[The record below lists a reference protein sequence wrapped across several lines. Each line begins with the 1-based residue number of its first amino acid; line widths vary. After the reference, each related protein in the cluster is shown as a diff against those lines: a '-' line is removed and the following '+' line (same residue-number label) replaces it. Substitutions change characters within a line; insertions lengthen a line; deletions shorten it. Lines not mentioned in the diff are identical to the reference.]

1 MSVSRPNYDLNP
13 ITAVAG
19 VALRGWEAICAALTG
34 CATGRIVVELYPG
47 ADKEEVVEGLAAGL
61 RPDRIIDVEAFFRS
75 PEAIDAMLSPYLGDD
90 PVFGQLNRIEIADFL
105 DPHRLAAAQA
115 QAALPGLSLVVGAGA
130 SIVCPDADQIIY
142 VNMARWP
149 LQLRFRQGKAFNL
162 GTQARRDKPSALYK
176 RAFFVDWRSA
186 DRLKTQLMPRIDWM
200 IDGNEAMQP
209 RMVSGVDYR
218 AALNTIAR
226 RPFRV
231 RPFFDP
237 GPWGGQWMR
246 QTFGLPETT
255 TNYAWC
261 FDCVPEE
268 NSLLLGIGDQVF
280 EAPAIDAVL
289 IEPERLL
296 GEDIVSRFGAE
307 FPIRFDLL
315 DTMGGGN
322 LSLQVHPRTAYIR
335 DKFGVAYTQDESY
348 YVLAAASDA
357 TVYLGLKS
365 GIDREAMAADL
376 RTAQL
381 SGGAPFPAE
390 SYVNQW
396 PVRTHDH
403 LLIPGGT
410 IHCSGA
416 GSVVLE
422 ISATPYIYTFKLWD
436 WGRMGLDGKPRP
448 IHIDHGLANIAWERD
463 TEWTKRELVNAVAP
477 VADGKGW
484 REERTGLHALE
495 FIETRRHWFDA
506 PVAHDTGGTVNVLN
520 LVGGEACLVE
530 SPDKAFPPFAVHYAE
545 TFIVPAAVG
554 AYTVSPVGRGPHAT
568 LKAFVRKENYS
579 DPRTS
584 GSQRPG

>member
-1 MSVSRPNYDLNP
+1 MALAAGMSVRHPNYDLNP
-13 ITAVAG
+13 ITPVAG
-19 VALRGWEAICAALTG
+19 SALRGWEAICAALTG
-34 CATGRIVVELYPG
+34 RATGRIVVELYPG
-47 ADKEEVVEGLAAGL
+47 ADKAEVIDALTAGL
-61 RPDRIIDVEAFFRS
+61 RPDRIIDAETFFRS

-90 PVFGQLNRIEIADFL
+90 PVFGKLNRVEIADFL
-105 DPHRLAAAQA
+105 DPHRFVIAQA
-115 QAALPGLSLVVGAGA
+115 QTALPGLSLVVGAGA
-130 SIVCPDADQIIY
+130 SIICPDADQVVY

-162 GTQARRDKPSALYK
+162 GTQARRDKPAVLYK

-186 DRLKTQLMPRIDWM
+186 DRLKTQLMPRIDWV

-209 RMVSGVDYR
+209 RMVSGAHYR

-231 RPFFDP
+231 TPFFDP

-246 QTFGLPETT
+246 QTFGLPESPA
-255 TNYAWC
+255 NYAWC

-289 IEPERLL
+289 IEPELLL

-315 DTMGGGN
+315 DTMDGGN
-322 LSLQVHPRTAYIR
+322 LSLQVHPRTAYMR
-335 DKFGVAYTQDESY
+335 DKFGVTYTQDESY

-357 TVYLGLKS
+357 IVYLGLKS
-365 GIDREAMAADL
+365 GIDREAMATDL
-376 RTAQL
+376 WTAQL

-410 IHCSGA
+410 VHCSGA
-416 GSVVLE
+416 GIVVLE

-436 WGRMGLDGKPRP
+436 WGRLGLDGKPRP

-463 TEWTKRELVNAVAP
+463 TEWTRRELVNAVAP

-484 REERTGLHALE
+484 REERTGLHALQ

-506 PVAHDTGGTVNVLN
+506 AVAHDTGSTVNVLN
-520 LVGGEACLVE
+520 LVSGEACLIE
-530 SPDKAFPPFAVHYAE
+530 SPDDEYPPFVVHYAE

-554 AYTVSPVGRGPHAT
+554 AYTVSPLGRGPHAT
-568 LKAFVRKENYS
+568 LKAFVRKE
-579 DPRTS
+579 
-584 GSQRPG
+584 GAQ

>member
-1 MSVSRPNYDLNP
+1 VSCPNYDRNP
-13 ITAVAG
+13 ITPVAG
-19 VALRGWEAICAALTG
+19 DTFRGWEAICAALIG
-34 CATGRIVVELYPG
+34 RATGRIIVELYPG
-47 ADKEEVVEGLAAGL
+47 ADKAEVIEALSGGL
-61 RPDRIIDVEAFFRS
+61 RPDRIIDVETFFRS
-75 PEAIDAMLSPYLGDD
+75 PDAIDSMLRPYLGDD
-90 PVFGQLNRIEIADFL
+90 PVFGKLNRVEIADFL
-105 DPHRLAAAQA
+105 DPHGLAIAQA
-115 QAALPGLSLVVGAGA
+115 QAALPGLSLVVGTGA
-130 SIVCPDADQIIY
+130 SIICPDAAQNIY

-149 LQLRFRQGKAFNL
+149 LQLRFRKGKAFNL
-162 GTQARRDKPSALYK
+162 GTQARRDSPAALYK

-186 DRLKTQLMPRIDWM
+186 DRLKTQLMPRIDWI
-200 IDGNEAMQP
+200 IDGNEPTQP

-226 RPFRV
+226 QPFRV

-246 QTFGLPETT
+246 QTFGLPETP

-268 NSLLLGIGDQVF
+268 NSMLLGFGDQVF

-289 IEPERLL
+289 MEPEHLL
-296 GEDIVSRFGAE
+296 GEDIVTRFGAE

-335 DKFGVAYTQDESY
+335 DKFAVTYTQDESY

-365 GIDREAMAADL
+365 GIDREAMATDL

-381 SGGAPFPAE
+381 SGGGPFPAE
-390 SYVNQW
+390 SYINQW
-396 PVRTHDH
+396 PVRAHDH

-410 IHCSGA
+410 VHCSGA
-416 GSVVLE
+416 GIVVLE
-422 ISATPYIYTFKLWD
+422 ISATPYIFTFKLWD

-463 TEWTKRELVNAVAP
+463 TEWTRRELVNAVAP

-484 REERTGLHALE
+484 REERTGLHGLQ
-495 FIETRRHWFDA
+495 FIETRRHWFDMT
-506 PVAHDTGGTVNVLN
+506 VAHDTCSTVNVLN
-520 LVGGEACLVE
+520 LVSGEACVVE
-530 SPDKAFPPFAVHYAE
+530 SPDKEFPPFVVHYAE
-545 TFIVPAAVG
+545 TFIVPATVG
-554 AYTVSPVGRGPHAT
+554 AYMVSPLGRGPHVT
-568 LKAFVRKENYS
+568 LKAFVRRE
-579 DPRTS
+579 DL
-584 GSQRPG
+584 Q

>member
-1 MSVSRPNYDLNP
+1 MALAAGMSVSRPNYDLNP
-13 ITAVAG
+13 ITPVAG
-19 VALRGWEAICAALTG
+19 HALRGWEAICAALTG
-34 CATGRIVVELYPG
+34 RATGRIVVELYPG
-47 ADKEEVVEGLAAGL
+47 ADKSEVIDALTAGL
-61 RPDRIIDVEAFFRS
+61 RPDRIIDVETFFRS

-90 PVFGQLNRIEIADFL
+90 PVFGKLNRVEIADFL
-105 DPHRLAAAQA
+105 DPHRFVIAQA

-130 SIVCPDADQIIY
+130 SIVCPDADEVIY

-162 GTQARRDKPSALYK
+162 GTQARRDGPAALYK

-186 DRLKTQLMPRIDWM
+186 DRLKTQLMPRIDWV

-209 RMVSGVDYR
+209 RMVSGADYR

-246 QTFGLPETT
+246 QTFGLPESP

-289 IEPERLL
+289 NEPELLL

-322 LSLQVHPRTAYIR
+322 LSLQVHPRTAYMR
-335 DKFGVAYTQDESY
+335 DKFGVTYTQDESY

-357 TVYLGLKS
+357 IVCLGLKS
-365 GIDREAMAADL
+365 GIDREAMATDL

-390 SYVNQW
+390 TYVNQW

-416 GSVVLE
+416 DIVVLE

-436 WGRMGLDGKPRP
+436 WGRLGLDGKPRP

-463 TEWTKRELVNAVAP
+463 TEWTRRELVNAVAP

-484 REERTGLHALE
+484 REERTGLHALQ

-506 PVAHDTGGTVNVLN
+506 AVAHDTGSTVNVLN
-520 LVGGEACLVE
+520 LVSGEACLIE
-530 SPDKAFPPFAVHYAE
+530 SPDEEYPPFVVHYAE

-554 AYTVSPVGRGPHAT
+554 AYTVSPLGRGPHAT
-568 LKAFVRKENYS
+568 LKAFVRKES
-579 DPRTS
+579 A
-584 GSQRPG
+584 Q

>member
-1 MSVSRPNYDLNP
+1 
-13 ITAVAG
+13 
-19 VALRGWEAICAALTG
+19 
-34 CATGRIVVELYPG
+34 
-47 ADKEEVVEGLAAGL
+47 
-61 RPDRIIDVEAFFRS
+61 
-75 PEAIDAMLSPYLGDD
+75 
-90 PVFGQLNRIEIADFL
+90 
-105 DPHRLAAAQA
+105 
-115 QAALPGLSLVVGAGA
+115 
-130 SIVCPDADQIIY
+130 
-142 VNMARWP
+142 MARWP

-162 GTQARRDKPSALYK
+162 GTQARRDTPAALYK

-218 AALNTIAR
+218 AALDTIAR

-246 QTFGLPETT
+246 QTFGLPESP

-268 NSLLLGIGDQVF
+268 NSLLLGFGDQVF

-289 IEPERLL
+289 IEPEHLL

-335 DKFGVAYTQDESY
+335 DNFGVTYTQDESY
-348 YVLAAASDA
+348 YVLAAAPDA

-365 GIDREAMAADL
+365 GIDREAMATGL

-390 SYVNQW
+390 TYVNQW

-416 GSVVLE
+416 GMVVLE
-422 ISATPYIYTFKLWD
+422 ISSTPYIYTFKLWD
-436 WGRMGLDGKPRP
+436 WGRLGLDGEPRP
-448 IHIDHGLANIAWERD
+448 IHIDHGLANVAWERD
-463 TEWTKRELVNAVAP
+463 TEWTRRELVNAVAP

-484 REERTGLHALE
+484 REERTGLHALQ

-506 PVAHDTGGTVNVLN
+506 AVAHDTGGTVNVLN
-520 LVGGEACLVE
+520 LVSGEACLIE
-530 SPDKAFPPFAVHYAE
+530 SPDEDYPPFVVHYAE

-554 AYTVSPVGRGPHAT
+554 AYTVSPLGRGPHVT
-568 LKAFVRKENYS
+568 LKAFVRKE
-579 DPRTS
+579 
-584 GSQRPG
+584 GAQ

>member
-13 ITAVAG
+13 ITPVAG
-19 VALRGWEAICAALTG
+19 DALRGWRAICAALPRR
-34 CATGRIVVELYPG
+34 ATGRIVVELYPG
-47 ADKEEVVEGLAAGL
+47 ADKAEVIEALTAGL
-61 RPDRIIDVEAFFRS
+61 RPDRIIDVETFFRS

-90 PVFGQLNRIEIADFL
+90 PVFGKLNRVEIADFL
-105 DPHRLAAAQA
+105 DPHRFVIAQA

-130 SIVCPDADQIIY
+130 SIICPDADQVIY

-162 GTQARRDKPSALYK
+162 GTQARRDRPAALYK

-186 DRLKTQLMPRIDWM
+186 DRLKTQLMPRIDWV

-209 RMVSGVDYR
+209 RMVSGAHYR

-246 QTFGLPETT
+246 QTFGLPESP

-289 IEPERLL
+289 IEPEHLL

-322 LSLQVHPRTAYIR
+322 LSLQVHPRTAYMR
-335 DKFGVAYTQDESY
+335 DKFGVTYTQDESY
-348 YVLAAASDA
+348 YVLAAAPDA

-365 GIDREAMAADL
+365 GIDREAMATDL

-381 SGGAPFPAE
+381 TGGAPFPAE
-390 SYVNQW
+390 TYVNQW

-416 GSVVLE
+416 GIVVLE

-436 WGRMGLDGKPRP
+436 WGRLGLDGKPRP

-463 TEWTKRELVNAVAP
+463 TEWTRRELVNAVAP

-484 REERTGLHALE
+484 REERTGLHALQ

-506 PVAHDTGGTVNVLN
+506 AVAHDTGGTVNVLN
-520 LVGGEACLVE
+520 LVSGEACLIE
-530 SPDKAFPPFAVHYAE
+530 SPDEEYPPFVVHYAE

-554 AYTVSPVGRGPHAT
+554 AYTVLPVGRGPHAT
-568 LKAFVRKENYS
+568 LKAFVRKEGG
-579 DPRTS
+579 R
-584 GSQRPG
+584 

>member
-13 ITAVAG
+13 VTPVSG
-19 VALRGWEAICAALTG
+19 DALRGWEAICAALTG
-34 CATGRIVVELYPG
+34 RAGGRIVVELYPG
-47 ADKEEVVEGLAAGL
+47 ADKTEVIEALTAGL
-61 RPDRIIDVEAFFRS
+61 SPDRIIDAETFFRS
-75 PEAIDAMLSPYLGDD
+75 PEAIDATLSPYLGDD
-90 PVFGQLNRIEIADFL
+90 PVFGKLNRVEIADFL
-105 DPHRLAAAQA
+105 DPHRLSLAQA
-115 QAALPGLSLVVGAGA
+115 QAALPGLSLIVGAGA
-130 SIVCPDADQIIY
+130 SVICPDADQIVY

-149 LQLRFRQGKAFNL
+149 LQLRFRQGKSFNL
-162 GTQARRDKPSALYK
+162 GTQARPDKPAALYK

-186 DRLKTQLMPRIDWM
+186 DRLKTQLMPRIDWV
-200 IDGNEAMQP
+200 IDGNEALQP
-209 RMVSGVDYR
+209 RMVSGIDYR

-246 QTFGLPETT
+246 QTFGLPEGP

-268 NSLLLGIGDQVF
+268 NSLLFSFGDQVF

-289 IEPERLL
+289 IEPELLL

-322 LSLQVHPRTAYIR
+322 LSLQVHPRAGYIR
-335 DKFGVAYTQDESY
+335 DKFGVTYTQDESY
-348 YVLAAASDA
+348 YVLAAAADA
-357 TVYLGLKS
+357 KVYLGLKS
-365 GIDREAMAADL
+365 GIDRVAMAGDL

-390 SYVNQW
+390 TYINQW

-410 IHCSGA
+410 VHCSGA
-416 GSVVLE
+416 GNVVLE
-422 ISATPYIYTFKLWD
+422 ISATPYIFTFKLWD
-436 WGRMGLDGKPRP
+436 WGRLGLDGKPRP
-448 IHIDHGLANIAWERD
+448 IHIDHGLANIAWERN
-463 TEWTKRELVNAVAP
+463 TEWTRRELVNAAAP

-495 FIETRRHWFDA
+495 FIETRRHWFDTA
-506 PVAHDTGGTVNVLN
+506 VAHDTDGTVNVLN
-520 LVGGEACLVE
+520 LVSGESCLIE
-530 SPDKAFPPFAVHYAE
+530 SPNKEFPPFVVHYAE
-545 TFIVPAAVG
+545 TFIVPASVG
-554 AYTVSPVGRGPHAT
+554 AYTVSPLGRGPHAT
-568 LKAFVRKENYS
+568 LKAFVRKE
-579 DPRTS
+579 DV
-584 GSQRPG
+584 Q

>member
-1 MSVSRPNYDLNP
+1 MSRPNYDLNP
-13 ITAVAG
+13 ITPVAG
-19 VALRGWEAICAALTG
+19 DALRGWEAICAALPG
-34 CATGRIVVELYPG
+34 RATGRIVVELYPG
-47 ADKEEVVEGLAAGL
+47 TDKAEVIEALTAGL
-61 RPDRIIDVEAFFRS
+61 RPDRIIDVETFFRS
-75 PEAIDAMLSPYLGDD
+75 PEALDAMLSPYLGDD
-90 PVFGQLNRIEIADFL
+90 PVFGKLNRVEIADFL
-105 DPHRLAAAQA
+105 DPHRFVIAQA

-130 SIVCPDADQIIY
+130 SIVCPDADQVIY

-149 LQLRFRQGKAFNL
+149 LQLRFRQGRAFNL
-162 GTQARRDKPSALYK
+162 GTQARRDKPAALYK

-186 DRLKTQLMPRIDWM
+186 DRLKTQLMPRIDWV
-200 IDGNEAMQP
+200 IDANEAMQP

-218 AALNTIAR
+218 AALNTIVR

-246 QTFGLPETT
+246 QTFGLPEGPA
-255 TNYAWC
+255 NYAWC

-289 IEPERLL
+289 IEPEHLL

-322 LSLQVHPRTAYIR
+322 LSLQVHPRTAYMR
-335 DKFGVAYTQDESY
+335 DKFGVTYTQDESY
-348 YVLAAASDA
+348 YVLAAAADA
-357 TVYLGLKS
+357 AVYLGLKS
-365 GIDREAMAADL
+365 GVDREAMATDL
-376 RTAQL
+376 WTAQL

-390 SYVNQW
+390 TYINQW

-416 GSVVLE
+416 GIVVLE

-436 WGRMGLDGKPRP
+436 WGRLGLDGKPRP

-463 TEWTKRELVNAVAP
+463 TEWTRRELVNAVAP

-484 REERTGLHALE
+484 REERTGLHALQ

-506 PVAHDTGGTVNVLN
+506 AVAHDTRGTVNVLN
-520 LVGGEACLVE
+520 LVSGEACLVE
-530 SPDKAFPPFAVHYAE
+530 SPDEEYPPFVVHYAE

-554 AYTVSPVGRGPHAT
+554 AYTVSPLGRGPHVT
-568 LKAFVRKENYS
+568 LKAFVRKE
-579 DPRTS
+579 
-584 GSQRPG
+584 GVQ

>member
-1 MSVSRPNYDLNP
+1 MPVSGTNYDLSP
-13 ITAVAG
+13 ITPVAG
-19 VALRGWEAICAALTG
+19 NVLRGWGAICAALTG
-34 CATGRIVVELYPG
+34 RATGRIVVELYPG
-47 ADKEEVVEGLAAGL
+47 ADKAEVIEAMTAGL
-61 RPDRIIDVEAFFRS
+61 KPDRIIDVETFFRS

-90 PVFGQLNRIEIADFL
+90 PVFGRLNRVEVADFL
-105 DPHRLAAAQA
+105 DPHRFVIAQA

-130 SIVCPDADQIIY
+130 SVVCPDADQMIY

-149 LQLRFRQGKAFNL
+149 LQLRFRQGRAFNL
-162 GTQARRDKPSALYK
+162 GTQARRDRPAALYK

-186 DRLKTQLMPRIDWM
+186 DRLKTRLMPCIDWV

-209 RMVSGVDYR
+209 RMVSGAEYR
-218 AALNTIAR
+218 AALNSITR

-231 RPFFDP
+231 KPFFDP

-246 QTFGLPETT
+246 QTFGLPDTAV
-255 TNYAWC
+255 NFAWC

-268 NSLLLGIGDQVF
+268 NSLLLGFGDQVF

-296 GEDIVSRFGAE
+296 GENVVSRFGAE

-322 LSLQVHPRTAYIR
+322 LSLQVHPRTDYVR
-335 DKFGVAYTQDESY
+335 DAFGVTYTQDESY
-348 YVLAAASDA
+348 YVLAAAADA

-381 SGGAPFPAE
+381 AGGAPFPAE

-410 IHCSGA
+410 VHCSGA
-416 GSVVLE
+416 GIVVLE

-436 WGRMGLDGKPRP
+436 WGRLGLDGRPRP
-448 IHIDHGLANIAWERD
+448 IHIDHGLANIVWERD
-463 TEWTKRELVNAVAP
+463 TEWTQRELVNAVAP
-477 VADGKGW
+477 VAEGKGW
-484 REERTGLHALE
+484 REERTGLHALQ

-506 PVAHDTGGTVNVLN
+506 TVPHDTGGTVNVFN
-520 LVGGEACLVE
+520 LVGGEACVVE
-530 SPDKAFPPFAVHYAE
+530 SPDEKFPPFVVHYAE

-554 AYTVSPVGRGPHAT
+554 AYTVSPLGSGPHVT
-568 LKAFVRKENYS
+568 LKAFVRKE
-579 DPRTS
+579 DV
-584 GSQRPG
+584 Q

>member
-1 MSVSRPNYDLNP
+1 MSVSCPNYDFYP
-13 ITAVAG
+13 ITSVAG
-19 VALRGWEAICAALTG
+19 DVFRGWEAICTALTG
-34 CATGRIVVELYPG
+34 GATGRIVVELYPG
-47 ADKEEVVEGLAAGL
+47 ADKAEVLEALASGL
-61 RPDRIIDVEAFFRS
+61 RPDRIIDVETFFRA
-75 PEAIDAMLSPYLGDD
+75 PEAIDTMLRPYLGDD
-90 PVFGQLNRIEIADFL
+90 PVFGKLNPVEIADFL
-105 DPHRLAAAQA
+105 DPHGLDVAQA
-115 QAALPGLSLVVGAGA
+115 QAALPGLSLVVGTGA
-130 SIVCPDADQIIY
+130 SIICPDADQIIY

-162 GTQARRDKPSALYK
+162 GTQARRDSPAALYK
-176 RAFFVDWRSA
+176 RAFFVEWRSG

-200 IDGNEAMQP
+200 IDGNEPTQP

-226 RPFRV
+226 QPFRV

-246 QTFGLPETT
+246 QTFGLPETP

-268 NSLLLGIGDQVF
+268 NSMLLGFGDHVF

-289 IEPERLL
+289 MEPEHLL
-296 GEDIVSRFGAE
+296 GEDIVTRFGAE

-322 LSLQVHPRTAYIR
+322 LSLQVHPRTAYMR
-335 DKFGVAYTQDESY
+335 DKFGVTYTQDESY
-348 YVLAAASDA
+348 YVLAADSDA

-365 GIDREAMAADL
+365 GIDREAMATDL
-376 RTAQL
+376 RTAQF

-390 SYVNQW
+390 SYINQW

-410 IHCSGA
+410 VHCSGA
-416 GSVVLE
+416 GIVVLE
-422 ISATPYIYTFKLWD
+422 ISATPYIFTFKLWD

-477 VADGKGW
+477 VASGEGW
-484 REERTGLHALE
+484 REERTGLHGLQ
-495 FIETRRHWFDA
+495 FIETRRHWFDMA
-506 PVAHDTGGTVNVLN
+506 VAHDTCSTVNVLN
-520 LVGGEACLVE
+520 LVSGEACLVE
-530 SPDKAFPPFAVHYAE
+530 SPDEEFPPFVVHYAE
-545 TFIVPAAVG
+545 TFIVPAVVG
-554 AYTVSPVGRGPHAT
+554 AYTVAPLGRGPHAT
-568 LKAFVRKENYS
+568 IKAFVRKES
-579 DPRTS
+579 L
-584 GSQRPG
+584 Q